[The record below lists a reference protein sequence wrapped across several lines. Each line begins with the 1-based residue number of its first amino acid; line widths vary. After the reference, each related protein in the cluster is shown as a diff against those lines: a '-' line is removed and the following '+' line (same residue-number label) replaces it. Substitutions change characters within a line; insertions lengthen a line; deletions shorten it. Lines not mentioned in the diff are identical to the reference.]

1 MPYFFATFSAVTPM
15 WQSSNG
21 SDSAPTIMSTIVASF
36 MRTPQRIACTA

>member
-1 MPYFFATFSAVTPM
+1 M

-36 MRTPQRIACTA
+36 MRAPQRIAGIA